1 MDIVEYAETIF
12 GVKLLDYQKV
22 LLKKMYEAYKNNK
35 DMRIITNCHN
45 TQFYF
50 YTYLKQNNLPICK
63 ELSQRVKGELT

>member
-22 LLKKMYEAYKNNK
+22 LLKKMYDAYKNSK
-35 DMRIITNCHN
+35 DIRIITNRYN
-45 TQFYF
+45 AQFYF

>member
-35 DMRIITNCHN
+35 DIQIIMNRRN
-45 TQFYF
+45 AQFYF

>member
-35 DMRIITNCHN
+35 DMQIIMNRHN
-45 TQFYF
+45 AQFYF